1 MAGDPQSE
9 RGDMSSNPVQVFI
22 AAYST
27 EDGADAAL
35 KEQPTA

>member
-1 MAGDPQSE
+1 MDGPTLDE
-9 RGDMSSNPVQVFI
+9 RDDMSTNPIQVFI

-35 KEQPTA
+35 

>member
-1 MAGDPQSE
+1 
-9 RGDMSSNPVQVFI
+9 MSSNPLQVFI

>member
-1 MAGDPQSE
+1 
-9 RGDMSSNPVQVFI
+9 MSTNPIQVFI

-35 KEQPTA
+35 KDFRAMHR